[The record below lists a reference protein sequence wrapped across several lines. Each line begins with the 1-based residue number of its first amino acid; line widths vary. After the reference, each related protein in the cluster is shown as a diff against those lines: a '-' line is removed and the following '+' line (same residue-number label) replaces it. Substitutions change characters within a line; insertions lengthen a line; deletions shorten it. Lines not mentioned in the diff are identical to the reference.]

1 MIQIRKIAVA
11 AMLLAGLATGTSAQ
25 PLSVPQNYGIRTM
38 SFDLWCQQTQRY
50 SADRCM
56 QRRPEDVK
64 AFEDYR
70 AVIERYELD
79 YQKQIQR
86 ERDTQT
92 FTTRDPSQTLLDK
105 QDGLGGGF
113 GAGPNR

>member
-1 MIQIRKIAVA
+1 MRQILKIAMGVLA
-11 AMLLAGLATGTSAQ
+11 FAGLSTQVNSQ

-79 YQKQIQR
+79 YQKQIQK

-92 FTTRDPSQTLLDK
+92 FTTRDPSRTLLDK